1 MATAGV
7 KPVREGFHTITQY
20 LIVPDSGRMIDF
32 LKNVFGAVE
41 TFRAQ
46 RPGGG
51 AIMHAEVRIAD
62 SMIEL
67 ADSSE
72 QFPAAPAALHVFVD
86 NVDSVYKKAVSAG
99 AKTILGPTDQPY
111 GERGASLVDE
121 FGNHWYIATPLK
133 GETIPEGLRAVTPY
147 LAMENASSFIHFL
160 KEAFGA
166 EERLLV
172 QSPDGVVQHAK
183 IRIGDSI
190 LEMSDAHE
198 PYLPKPCAIHLYVP
212 DTDALYERA
221 LKAGAR
227 SLMPPADQPYGDRSA
242 GVIDPFGNHWFI
254 ATHIR
259 DVAF

>member
-1 MATAGV
+1 
-7 KPVREGFHTITQY
+7 
-20 LIVPDSGRMIDF
+20 
-32 LKNVFGAVE
+32 
-41 TFRAQ
+41 
-46 RPGGG
+46 
-51 AIMHAEVRIAD
+51 MHAEVRIAD